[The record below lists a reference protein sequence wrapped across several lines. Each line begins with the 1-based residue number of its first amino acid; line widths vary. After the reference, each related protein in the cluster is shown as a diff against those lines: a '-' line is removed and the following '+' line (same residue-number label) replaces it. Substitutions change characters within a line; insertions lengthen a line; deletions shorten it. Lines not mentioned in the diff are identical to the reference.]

1 MNQLT
6 RSRNRKGQ
14 EHFVVPDEYL
24 FPSHDSQRVL
34 YTKRANTYLHPYAHT
49 IISFAAASP
58 VTSRSI
64 IMLNSIDQILQQFEI
79 SHYGF
84 LPIDEPLAILP
95 DTYYAPWESII
106 SHLPCLIRSGSFY
119 DAITKLPHLTT
130 QRLRSI
136 PEWRRAYVILT
147 FFTHAYIWSG
157 KEPTE
162 VRFVLH
168 PRICIS

>member
-1 MNQLT
+1 MSTCFLRT
-6 RSRNRKGQ
+6 I
-14 EHFVVPDEYL
+14 L
-24 FPSHDSQRVL
+24 RVL
-34 YTKRANTYLHPYAHT
+34 HTKPANIYLLPHAHT
-49 IISFAAASP
+49 IVSFATTSP
-58 VTSRSI
+58 VTSKSI
-64 IMLNSIDQILQQFEI
+64 IMLASIDQILQQFEI

-106 SHLPCLIRSGSFY
+106 SHLPYLIRSGSFY
-119 DAITKLPHLTT
+119 NEIAKLPLLTT
-130 QRLRSI
+130 LCLRSI

-162 VRFVLH
+162 VCFILR
-168 PRICIS
+168 PRICNS